1 MEEAKEKELYQ
12 IARWYES
19 KAIPIDWNKVPE
31 EIISDISSD
40 LLYDHLSYSEKGG
53 ISKKT
58 VLYFKKVK
66 KFRKDI
72 TKKYETPNMIFGI

>member
-1 MEEAKEKELYQ
+1 MTETKEKDLYQ

-19 KAIPIDWNKVPE
+19 KVIPIDWNKVPE
-31 EIISDISSD
+31 DIISDISSD
-40 LLYDHLSYSEKGG
+40 LMCDHLSYSREEG

-58 VLYFKKVK
+58 VLYFRKVK

-72 TKKYETPNMIFGI
+72 TKKYETDRIIFGI

>member
-12 IARWYES
+12 IAKWYES

-40 LLYDHLSYSEKGG
+40 LLYDHLSYSEKCG

-58 VLYFKKVK
+58 VLYFRKVK

-72 TKKYETPNMIFGI
+72 TKKYETTNIIFGI